1 MAQNTSNN
9 VYINKVIYKSFFIP
23 DSLRKKNYDTCVNSR
38 KPGPKDGW
46 NGLTLKILNHIAKRN
61 GCSIR
66 ELCEVFN
73 IARQNIH
80 YHIQKLLKLGLIE
93 RWPANAKKHNPYVIY
108 IICRRE
114 SSPFFLN
121 PSSLNSLNGLNSFNG
136 SSYPSSNS
144 PLNGLNSSK
153 KAHALKILQILSVK
167 PQTPK
172 MLREKLQIKERTLRY
187 YISQLVKAGLIVRA
201 GGRNCKYAYLVL
213 SSKPVFLQ
221 HSHKFTKYHRYHKK
235 RRIPFQK
242 KVSLK
247 NYSIGRPKEF

>member
-1 MAQNTSNN
+1 MGNTNN
-9 VYINKVIYKSFFIP
+9 IYNNQLIYKSFFNH
-23 DSLRKKNYDTCVNSR
+23 SLRKKNYDTCVNSR

-61 GCSIR
+61 GCSIKD
-66 ELCEVFN
+66 LCKVFN

-80 YHIQKLLKLGLIE
+80 YHINKLVKLGLIQ
-93 RWPANAKKHNPYVIY
+93 RHPPNAKKHNPYVIY
-108 IICRRE
+108 IPNCRRE
-114 SSPFFLN
+114 KLPFYPPFFFN
-121 PSSLNSLNGLNSFNG
+121 ISSSNSLNGS
-136 SSYPSSNS
+136 
-144 PLNGLNSSK
+144 SSK
-153 KAHALKILQILSVK
+153 KAPALKKKSYQIIEILSIR
-167 PQTPK
+167 PQTPR
-172 MLREKLQIKERTLRY
+172 MLREKLQMKERTLRY
-187 YISQLVKAGLIVRA
+187 YINKLIKSGQVVRA

-221 HSHKFTKYHRYHKK
+221 HSHKFTKYHRYHKN

>member
-1 MAQNTSNN
+1 MAPQATYEYYNLPS
-9 VYINKVIYKSFFIP
+9 YKSFFIP
-23 DSLRKKNYDTCVNSR
+23 DSLRKKNYDSYVYSR

-46 NGLTLKILNHIAKRN
+46 NGLTLKILNYIAKRN
-61 GCSIR
+61 GCSIKD
-66 ELCEVFN
+66 LCNVFN

-93 RWPANAKKHNPYVIY
+93 RWPANAKKHNPSVIY

-114 SSPFFLN
+114 SSPFFL
-121 PSSLNSLNGLNSFNG
+121 NG

-187 YISQLVKAGLIVRA
+187 YTNKLEKAGLIIRA

-213 SSKPVFLQ
+213 SPKPVFLQ
-221 HSHKFTKYHRYHKK
+221 HSHKYTKYHRYHKK

>member
-1 MAQNTSNN
+1 MHTPNN
-9 VYINKVIYKSFFIP
+9 IYINNQLIYKSFFIP

-108 IICRRE
+108 IICRLE

-121 PSSLNSLNGLNSFNG
+121 G
-136 SSYPSSNS
+136 S

-153 KAHALKILQILSVK
+153 KAHALKILQILSIR
-167 PQTPK
+167 PQTPR

-187 YISQLVKAGLIVRA
+187 FINKLIKSGLVVRA
-201 GGRNCKYAYLVL
+201 GGNHCKYAHLIL
-213 SSKPVFLQ
+213 CSKPVYLQ
-221 HSHKFTKYHRYHKK
+221 HSHKYTKYHRRYRNYR
-235 RRIPFQK
+235 RRIP
-242 KVSLK
+242 S
-247 NYSIGRPKEF
+247 

>member
-1 MAQNTSNN
+1 VHTPNN
-9 VYINKVIYKSFFIP
+9 IYINKIIYKSFFIP

-108 IICRRE
+108 IICRLE

-121 PSSLNSLNGLNSFNG
+121 G
-136 SSYPSSNS
+136 S

-153 KAHALKILQILSVK
+153 KAHALKILQILSIR
-167 PQTPK
+167 PQTPR

-187 YISQLVKAGLIVRA
+187 FINKLIKSGLVVRA
-201 GGRNCKYAYLVL
+201 GGNHCKYAHLIL
-213 SSKPVFLQ
+213 CSKPVYLQ
-221 HSHKFTKYHRYHKK
+221 HSHKYTKYHRRYRNYR
-235 RRIPFQK
+235 RRIP
-242 KVSLK
+242 S
-247 NYSIGRPKEF
+247 

>member
-1 MAQNTSNN
+1 VHNPNN

-23 DSLRKKNYDTCVNSR
+23 DSLRKKNYDTCHKSR

-46 NGLTLKILNHIAKRN
+46 YGLTLKILNYIAKRN
-61 GCSIR
+61 GCSIKD
-66 ELCEVFN
+66 LCKVFN

-80 YHIQKLLKLGLIE
+80 YHINKLVKLGLIQ
-93 RWPANAKKHNPYVIY
+93 RHPPNAKKHNPYVIY
-108 IICRRE
+108 IPNCRRE
-114 SSPFFLN
+114 KLPFYPPFFFN
-121 PSSLNSLNGLNSFNG
+121 ISSSNSLNRS
-136 SSYPSSNS
+136 
-144 PLNGLNSSK
+144 SSK
-153 KAHALKILQILSVK
+153 KAHALKKKSYQIIYQILQILSIR

-187 YISQLVKAGLIVRA
+187 YINKLIKSGLVVRA

-221 HSHKFTKYHRYHKK
+221 HSHKFTKYHRYHKN